1 VVNHKG
7 GKVIKIALICSHGG
21 HLTEMLELLEAFG
34 RCELFFVTYAS
45 KRADELKR
53 QHRVYTID
61 NIGASPMRLLRSL
74 PAIWRI
80 LRRERPDVLV
90 STGSE
95 IAIPFFVL
103 ATLSR
108 TRTIFVESYCHVKT
122 PSRTGRVVYPF
133 SDVFLVQWYQ
143 LLEAYGPKARYEGG
157 LL

>member
-1 VVNHKG
+1 
-7 GKVIKIALICSHGG
+7 VIKIALICSHGG

-34 RCELFFVTYAS
+34 GCELFFVTYAS
-45 KRADELKR
+45 KRANELDR
-53 QHRVYTID
+53 QYRVYAID

-74 PAIWRI
+74 PATWRI

-95 IAIPFFVL
+95 IAIPFFAL
-103 ATLSR
+103 AKLLRMR
-108 TRTIFVESYCHVKT
+108 TVFVESCCHVKT
-122 PSRTGRVVYPF
+122 PSRTGKVVYPF
-133 SDVFLVQWYQ
+133 SDVFLVQWSE